1 MSVVR
6 RLEVPHDH
14 QTIRKVARE
23 AIATIAKRSL
33 SDEQCVV
40 STGII
45 DSLQVLE
52 LVVILERQLQIDIP
66 RDMVQPEDFDS
77 VEMIL
82 DTLER
87 VGL

>member
-1 MSVVR
+1 M
-6 RLEVPHDH
+6 LEIPHDR
-14 QTIRKVARE
+14 QTIKKVARE
-23 AIATIAKRSL
+23 AIAAIAKQSL

-52 LVVILERQLQIDIP
+52 LVVLLERQLQILIP